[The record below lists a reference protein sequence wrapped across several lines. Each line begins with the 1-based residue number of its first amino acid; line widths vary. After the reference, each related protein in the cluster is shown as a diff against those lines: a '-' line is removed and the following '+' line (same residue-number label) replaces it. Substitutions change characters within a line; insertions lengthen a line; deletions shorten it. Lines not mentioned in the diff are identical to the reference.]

1 MILNM
6 ATDVN
11 SRTNTRRTPLHFSIP
26 QHHSCQFAYS
36 DIFDVG
42 EHTSVAAGSGTLFI
56 PGRHFFPD
64 CFTSGLWH
72 WINSRRR
79 TRWTVR
85 ETNSTLHVCVLG
97 WSYIMTLT
105 SSLTAAFL
113 SMDGHTHTHTQWVW
127 LLRGVP
133 CTDRHTSDKLRP
145 GLTQVEENI

>member
-6 ATDVN
+6 ATDMN

-42 EHTSVAAGSGTLFI
+42 EHTSVAPTHYLFTADISFLPVSRLGCDIGSTAGGGHGEPSGKQ
-56 PGRHFFPD
+56 
-64 CFTSGLWH
+64 
-72 WINSRRR
+72 
-79 TRWTVR
+79 TV
-85 ETNSTLHVCVLG
+85 HCMCVCVCVGLELHNDTDLLPHCCILVHG
-97 WSYIMTLT
+97 R
-105 SSLTAAFL
+105 
-113 SMDGHTHTHTQWVW
+113 THTHTQWVW